1 MNNLESNLWLVVY
14 LLAWIVF
21 FVSYQKKRKIFDAGS
36 FILCTYILYA
46 FLSWRLFNSPGTVYN
61 KPIHLFPFIYL
72 FIMLLLATSTVLKYD
87 VKKISGIQRP
97 NSLYFLIVSLFFV
110 VPSLIHSPST
120 ISHIQEGIVKMVV
133 DSRAGNEMYREAIER
148 SYQSGT
154 GGVSNIMAIFSSA
167 FYNIGVLLTFYYL
180 TLSKRNKW
188 LSAAL
193 ILSTLIGLLVYVSLG
208 QRGGVILRLFT
219 IIVTYFAFKTYYPQ
233 KVQKILKYAG
243 IIVVVLVSVPIVLIT
258 MSRFGS
264 DEGSSF
270 DSALQYAGQENINFN
285 YYGLNDGGVRYGDRT
300 APLFKKMIGF
310 QNVPD
315 NYWQRR
321 DKYPQLKMDDDVFYT
336 FVGDFTIDYGPI
348 IAVFLFL
355 IFTALF
361 LNATKVKGK
370 QIKFHQLILVHFV
383 MCICAQGGM
392 SLFSFSDTA
401 GNLQIIVVVI
411 AYFLFKI
418 DYQTSLNNKYEPHSI
433 SNSSD
438 KESL

>member
-285 YYGLNDGGVRYGDRT
+285 YYGLDDGGVRYGDRT
-300 APLFKKMIGF
+300 APLFKKMLGF

-321 DKYPQLKMDDDVFYT
+321 DKYPHLKMDDDVFYT
-336 FVGDFTIDYGPI
+336 FVGDFTIDYGPF
-348 IAVFLFL
+348 IAVILFL
-355 IFTALF
+355 IFTLLF

-370 QIKFHQLILVHFV
+370 RIKFHQLILVHFV

-392 SLFSFSDTA
+392 TLFSFSDTA

-418 DYQTSLNNKYEPHSI
+418 DYQSSLSNNYETHSI
-433 SNSSD
+433 SNSSN

>member
-1 MNNLESNLWLVVY
+1 MNDFTSNLWLVVY
-14 LLAWIVF
+14 LLAWVVF

-46 FLSWRLFNSPGTVYN
+46 FLSWRLFNTAGTVYN

-72 FIMLLLATSTVLKYD
+72 FIMLLLATSTVLQYD
-87 VKKISGIQRP
+87 VRKISGIQQP
-97 NSLYFLIVSLFFV
+97 NSLFLLIVSLFFV
-110 VPSLIHSPST
+110 VPTLIHSPST
-120 ISHIQEGIVKMVV
+120 ISHIQEGIVKMMV

-148 SYQSGT
+148 SYESGT
-154 GGVSNIMAIFSSA
+154 GGISNIMAIFSSA
-167 FYNIGVLLTFYYL
+167 FYNLGVLLTFYYL
-180 TLSKRNKW
+180 TLPKRNKW

-219 IIVTYFAFKTYYPQ
+219 VIVTYFAFKSYYPQ

-243 IIVVVLVSVPIVLIT
+243 VVVVVLVSVPIVLIT
-258 MSRFGS
+258 LSRFGS
-264 DEGSSF
+264 EEGSSF

-285 YYGLNDGGVRYGDRT
+285 NYALDDGGIRYGDRT
-300 APLFKKMIGF
+300 APLFKKMLGF
-310 QNVPD
+310 HNVPD

-321 DKYPQLKMDDDVFYT
+321 DKYPHLKMDDDVFYT

-348 IAVFLFL
+348 IAVVLFL
-355 IFTALF
+355 IFTPLF

-370 QIKFHQLILVHFV
+370 RIKFHQLILVHFV

-418 DYQTSLNNKYEPHSI
+418 DYQTSLSNKYEPRRI
-433 SNSSD
+433 SNSSN
-438 KESL
+438 KESV